1 MLPGVNYQA
10 INMRHDHYPTGSVRA
25 LLQTDL
31 VKPNTRDVLKDR
43 FQKEKRI
50 VPVFFDAKNFEI
62 LTSVCMRLIPQHDR
76 AEVVDLPGLLDEQLS
91 AGTGKGWRF
100 NQMPD
105 DKIVYSTGL
114 YGINDTAE
122 LMYHKEFTLLAETE
136 QDAVLSKV
144 QSGNATGKTWKQLP
158 SRLFFEELLTLLT
171 ELYYSH
177 PLAKE
182 EIGEVAFADG
192 KGWVNI
198 GLNEHEVHEPLSIKN
213 KADDKQ

>member
-1 MLPGVNYQA
+1 MTN
-10 INMRHDHYPTGSVRA
+10 DHYPTGSVRT

-31 VKPNTRDVLKDR
+31 VKPTTQAVLKDR

-50 VPVFFDAKNFEI
+50 VPVFFDAKNFET
-62 LTSVCMRLIPQHDR
+62 LTSVCMRLIPQHDC

-105 DKIVYSTGL
+105 DKIVYTTGL
-114 YGINDTAE
+114 YGINETAE
-122 LMYHKEFTLLAETE
+122 LMYNEKFIDLTE
-136 QDAVLSKV
+136 AGQDEVLVKV
-144 QSGNATGKTWKQLP
+144 QSGNATGKTWKQMP

-192 KGWVNI
+192 KGWLNI

>member
-31 VKPNTRDVLKDR
+31 VKPNTRAVLKDR

-76 AEVVDLPGLLDEQLS
+76 ADVVDLAGLLDEQLS
-91 AGTGKGWRF
+91 VGTGKGWRF
-100 NQMPD
+100 NQLPP
-105 DKIVYSTGL
+105 DKILYIRGL
-114 YGINDTAE
+114 NGINETCE
-122 LMYHKEFTLLAETE
+122 LMYNKVFDLLAEEE
-136 QDAVLSKV
+136 QNAVLSDV
-144 QSGNATGKTWKQLP
+144 QSGKAKGKTWEEMP
-158 SRLFFEELLTLLT
+158 SSLFFQELLTLLT

-192 KGWVNI
+192 KGWLNI

>member
-1 MLPGVNYQA
+1 MLLEENYQV
-10 INMRHDHYPTGSVRA
+10 INMKNDHYPSGSVRA

-31 VKPNTRDVLKDR
+31 IKPNTHAVLKDR
-43 FQKEKRI
+43 LEKEKI
-50 VPVFFDAKNFEI
+50 ITPVFFDNKNFEI

-76 AEVVDLPGLLDEQLS
+76 AEVIDLPGLLDEQLS

-100 NQMPD
+100 NQMPN
-105 DKIVYSTGL
+105 DKIMYSEGL
-114 YGINDTAE
+114 SGIDETSE
-122 LMYHKEFTLLAETE
+122 LMYRKEFSLLAEAD

-144 QSGNATGKTWKQLP
+144 QLGNATGKTWKQMP

-192 KGWVNI
+192 KGWQNI
-198 GLNEHEVHEPLSIKN
+198 GLNEHEAHEPLSMKYT
-213 KADDKQ
+213 DDK